1 MKFNFVEERVY
12 FGKLKK
18 ASFKDIAFSSVFRC
32 HNVEMEDLIDPILI
46 IAKQNNL
53 NIKITERLEPS
64 GKMIYLEYENDDIV
78 KALHILNVCTT
89 LN

>member
-1 MKFNFVEERVY
+1 MKE
-12 FGKLKK
+12 
-18 ASFKDIAFSSVFRC
+18 IAFGSVFRC
-32 HNVEMEDLIDPILI
+32 YNTEMEHLIDPILI

-53 NIKITERLEPS
+53 HIKVIERLEPS

-78 KALHILNVCTT
+78 KAIHILNVCTT